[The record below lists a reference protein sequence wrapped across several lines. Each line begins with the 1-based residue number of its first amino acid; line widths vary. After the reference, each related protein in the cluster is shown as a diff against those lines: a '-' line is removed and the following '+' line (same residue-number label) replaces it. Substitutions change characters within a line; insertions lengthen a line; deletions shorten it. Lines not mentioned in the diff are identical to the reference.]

1 VVQLARLLTI
11 WLVGIVFAAAG
22 VAVAGNFASDHQ
34 VDYFAPGAH
43 QFYVWCPGGTDSS
56 ATAKGMTAEDAQLS
70 LYKSIKTAGRLNC
83 WPIWQGRVAQSVVQP
98 N

>member
-1 VVQLARLLTI
+1 MQLIRLLTI
-11 WLVGIVFAAAG
+11 CLVGILFAAAG
-22 VAVAGNFASDHQ
+22 VAVAGNFASDHE
-34 VDYFAPGAH
+34 VDYFAPGTH

-70 LYKSIKTAGRLNC
+70 LYKSIKAAGRLNC